1 MTNKTN
7 AKARLQSV
15 KNRLSVISSFVDS
28 IDLSNMKDTDG
39 VVGEAIDLLWS
50 ESISFRRV
58 VQQQAIS
65 IAALLEDAVSGSR
78 EPRTSVLSSE
88 RTCRK
93 VIPPMQA

>member
-1 MTNKTN
+1 MSDKTN

-15 KNRLSVISSFVDS
+15 KNRLSVISSLVND

-50 ESISFRRV
+50 ESISFRRA

-78 EPRTSVLSSE
+78 EP
-88 RTCRK
+88 
-93 VIPPMQA
+93 